1 MKYTADPRAITF
13 LEGLVNPRLGD
24 HTVLSTKDGSE
35 FHVEFVAPT
44 AVFPDL
50 DVAVHTEDHLER
62 KCMLYV
68 EDA

>member
-1 MKYTADPRAITF
+1 
-13 LEGLVNPRLGD
+13 VNPRLGD

-50 DVAVHTEDHLER
+50 NVAVHTEDHLER